1 MTKIKYDYL
10 YLDKD
15 KEINGVE
22 KFEAI
27 RIRVYDDDRWEAEL
41 KGRRFAK
48 DNKLG
53 KLAGGCF
60 SDNCLPSNFKRDYK
74 IYYCPFDYKPAKE
87 NKHDKFI
94 ADLIEYEENMEYVIF

>member
-1 MTKIKYDYL
+1 MTKIKYDFL

-22 KFEAI
+22 KFEVI
-27 RIRVYDDDRWEAEL
+27 RVRVYDNDRWEAGL
-41 KGRRFAK
+41 KARRFAK

-60 SDNCLPSNFKRDYK
+60 PNDYLPCDFKKNYK
-74 IYYCPFDYKPAKE
+74 VYYCPFNYKPAKE

-94 ADLIEYEENMEYVIF
+94 TDLIEYEENMEYIIF